1 MEEKKDAI
9 RPIDKMFELLC
20 ENEKIA
26 GDLINVNRDLVLSNE
41 SLATDLIL
49 ANKNLALENEKLTS
63 ELIFIKRGIADRQV
77 GETRRA
83 AERIV
88 ADHELGFQQ
97 SEKKKRAAELKVA
110 NAELTYQ
117 QGEKNERAAELVI
130 ANEELLY
137 QQGEKEKRAAELE
150 VANAEL
156 TFQQGEKDERAA
168 ELVIA
173 NEELLY
179 QQGEKEKR
187 AAELVLMNK
196 ELAKE
201 SGGGRRVADL
211 VLANQKLA
219 AENEELEKRSKGLLI
234 ANKDRLELLARLL
247 QSQKLESLG
256 TLAGGVAHDMNNVLG
271 AILGLA
277 SAHLEIQPAESPAY
291 RAFET
296 IAKAAIRGGKMAKSL
311 LSFARQSPAVEN
323 ELDLNTLLREEVR
336 LLERTTLAKVHLSM
350 ILTPDLRPIQG
361 DASALTNAFMNLC
374 VNAVDAMQDNGRLT
388 LRTRNVDND
397 WIEVEVEDT
406 GRGMTKEVL
415 AKALDPFFTTK
426 EEGKGTGLG
435 LSLVYSTVT
444 AHRGSMTIRSAP
456 EQGTCVK
463 IRFPASEPLIKPME
477 LEDAHQSLPFTHRLQ
492 VLVVDDDDLVRNS
505 TQTILELLGHS
516 VTDVASGEEA
526 LEQLASGL
534 APEVVLL
541 DMNMP
546 GLGGAETLA
555 RIRLNDPD
563 LPILLATGRVDQAA
577 LDLVGAYPNVT
588 LLAKPFSIR
597 ALQAQ
602 LKALGWT

>member
-1 MEEKKDAI
+1 MEEKMLPT
-9 RPIDKMFELLC
+9 PIDKMFELLC
-20 ENEKIA
+20 ENEKNA
-26 GDLINVNRDLVLSNE
+26 SDLISINRDLVLSNE
-41 SLATDLIL
+41 SLATDLIV
-49 ANKNLALENEKLTS
+49 ANKNLAWENEKLTS
-63 ELIFIKRGIADRQV
+63 ELILIKQGIADHQV
-77 GETRRA
+77 GEARRA
-83 AERIV
+83 AELIV

-97 SEKKKRAAELKVA
+97 SEKQKRAEELEVA
-110 NAELTYQ
+110 NAELTFQ
-117 QGEKNERAAELVI
+117 QGEKSERAAELVI

-150 VANAEL
+150 VANVEL
-156 TFQQGEKDERAA
+156 MFQQGEKSERAA

-187 AAELVLMNK
+187 AAEFVLVNK
-196 ELAKE
+196 ELTKE
-201 SGGGRRVADL
+201 GGEGRRVADL
-211 VLANQKLA
+211 VLANRKLA
-219 AENEELEKRSKGLLI
+219 SQNEELEKRSKGLLI

-277 SAHLEIQPAESPAY
+277 SVHLEIQPPESPAY

-296 IAKAAIRGGKMAKSL
+296 IAKAAVRGGKMAKSL

-336 LLERTTLAKVHLSM
+336 LLERTTLAKIHLSM
-350 ILTPDLRPIQG
+350 MLTPDLRPIQG

-374 VNAVDAMQDNGRLT
+374 VNAVDAMEDNGRLT
-388 LRTRNVDND
+388 LRTHNVDND

-406 GRGMTKEVL
+406 GRGMTKDVL

-426 EEGKGTGLG
+426 AEGKGTGLG
-435 LSLVYSTVT
+435 LSLVYSTVM
-444 AHRGSMTIRSAP
+444 AHRGSMTIQSAP

-463 IRFPASEPLIKPME
+463 IRFPTSEPLIKAME
-477 LEDAHQSLPFTHRLQ
+477 LEDAHPSLPFTHHLQ
-492 VLVVDDDDLVRNS
+492 VLVVDDDDLVRGS
-505 TQTILELLGHS
+505 TQTILELLGHT
-516 VTDVASGEEA
+516 VTGVPSGEEA

-534 APEVVLL
+534 VPEVVLL
-541 DMNMP
+541 DLNMP
-546 GLGGAETLA
+546 GLGGAETLS
-555 RIRLNDPD
+555 RIRLQYPD
-563 LPILLATGRVDQAA
+563 LPILLVTGRVDQTA
-577 LDLVGAYPNVT
+577 LDLVGAHPNVT
-588 LLAKPFSIR
+588 LLAKPFTIKE
-597 ALQAQ
+597 LQAQ